1 MRGRDGVIGGHAY
14 SILKAKNYGKE
25 RLVMVKNPW
34 GKTEWNGPWSDGSS
48 EWTAESIK
56 ELGHTF
62 GDDGV
67 FWIRFE
73 DLLRKYDVIWR
84 TRLFSDEWNVTQQW
98 SSLAIP
104 WAGEYQDAKF
114 EVVLAQD
121 APVAIVLSQLDD
133 RYFMGFEG
141 QYRFQLSFRLHKAG
155 EDDYIMRTY
164 GEFYGQRSTS
174 VETELEAGTYEVRL
188 KISAYRSSNA
198 AKVEDVVKS
207 NWLIRR
213 EKLLRIGLS
222 YDLAHAK
229 ALVEIK
235 EPIKETPKPTTEANA
250 ESTKEPATEPATES
264 TAELSIRPKE
274 MQQAEAAPDAKEAAF
289 GKGPPEYEGS
299 YAGDYAADAEKDKP
313 AGDADKDD
321 DDKPEEDPWDATCV
335 VGLRVYCKGTNATI
349 QFIRPKEEIPEEKP
363 KLDVDDPAKDLAK
376 DSDVTTA
383 READKDSEVVNTP
396 KTSSEEGSTKE
407 TGEKKGEGE
416 EVKEGESPEEEHGQP
431 HKNHHKKNHKGH
443 H

>member
-1 MRGRDGVIGGHAY
+1 MSKDKFWTEGLLKVNKEFLFGCGTRNWDDPDLRGRDGMIGGHAY

-84 TRLFSDEWNVTQQW
+84 TRLFNHEWNVTQQW
-98 SSLAIP
+98 TSLAIP

-114 EVVLAQD
+114 EIVLAQD
-121 APVAIVLSQLDD
+121 APVAVVLSQLDD
-133 RYFMGFEG
+133 RYFVGFEG

-155 EDDYIMRTY
+155 EDDYVMRTY

-174 VETELEAGTYEVRL
+174 VETDLEAGTYEVRL
-188 KISAYRSSNA
+188 KISAYRASSA

-207 NWLIRR
+207 NWLVRR

-229 ALVEIK
+229 ALVEEK
-235 EPIKETPKPTTEANA
+235 EPEKETSK
-250 ESTKEPATEPATES
+250 
-264 TAELSIRPKE
+264 
-274 MQQAEAAPDAKEAAF
+274 Q
-289 GKGPPEYEGS
+289 
-299 YAGDYAADAEKDKP
+299 
-313 AGDADKDD
+313 
-321 DDKPEEDPWDATCV
+321 
-335 VGLRVYCKGTNATI
+335 
-349 QFIRPKEEIPEEKP
+349 
-363 KLDVDDPAKDLAK
+363 
-376 DSDVTTA
+376 
-383 READKDSEVVNTP
+383 
-396 KTSSEEGSTKE
+396 
-407 TGEKKGEGE
+407 
-416 EVKEGESPEEEHGQP
+416 
-431 HKNHHKKNHKGH
+431 
-443 H
+443 